1 MTESNDIIDGG
12 IPPFTGAAEGEDGM
26 RRFWDDS
33 AGLYGDP
40 ERTAREYDDLVERI
54 GSAGIVMSGTKAG
67 LSSSILPI

>member
-1 MTESNDIIDGG
+1 
-12 IPPFTGAAEGEDGM
+12 M